1 MSLPEWPFPLEIGT
15 LCLVASLRDTVSGT
29 DNGSDSNL
37 WAIQSWGVPGKW
49 FERLSGGLGGL
60 WRFVFNSLAW
70 FWTKISP
77 VQVLFSGDDW
87 GCAGDPISWIAC
99 RSNRFKVEM
108 PDLIEI
114 PDCKLLSILALPGDW
129 PRKDSC
135 SQTFD
140 LCWVLFSGNL
150 EVEKNHLYSWQ
161 PRRAG
166 HRQLPWF
173 CHASRPI
180 EM

>member
-1 MSLPEWPFPLEIGT
+1 MVSSGKVIREAEWGP
-15 LCLVASLRDTVSGT
+15 
-29 DNGSDSNL
+29 
-37 WAIQSWGVPGKW
+37 
-49 FERLSGGLGGL
+49 
-60 WRFVFNSLAW
+60 WRFVFNSLVW

-135 SQTFD
+135 PQTFD

-161 PRRAG
+161 PRWAG

-173 CHASRPI
+173 CLRLALGQLAHRNVNSQASNVMRAPLKLFQQPLPKPI
-180 EM
+180 MR